1 MTEQDPQSI
10 FDTGADPE
18 LDHHLMAIS
27 RWTRL
32 ITVIGFSMGA
42 FVVAIMLINGAMIL
56 KTFESILPV
65 KAEGTYGALIVVF
78 FIFFFLTA
86 TVLYFLY
93 KAASCLKAGV
103 LQKNTTLLAE
113 GFSNFHRFFI
123 AMAILSGI
131 SLLANI
137 STLLQ

>member
-1 MTEQDPQSI
+1 MTEQEPDSI
-10 FDTGADPE
+10 FDADTDPE
-18 LDHHLMAIS
+18 LEQQLLAIS
-27 RWTRL
+27 KWARL

-42 FVVAIMLINGAMIL
+42 FAVAIMLASGAAIL
-56 KTFESILPV
+56 KAFESILPV

-78 FIFFFLTA
+78 FIFFFITA

-103 LQKNTTLLAE
+103 LQKDTTLLAE

-123 AMAILSGI
+123 VMAIFSGI
-131 SLLANI
+131 TLLANI
-137 STLLQ
+137 STLFQ

>member
-1 MTEQDPQSI
+1 MTEQDPHSI
-10 FDTGADPE
+10 FETDPDPE
-18 LDHHLMAIS
+18 LDRQLLALS

-32 ITVIGFSMGA
+32 ITVIGFGMGA
-42 FVVAIMLINGAMIL
+42 FVVAMMLVSGAVIL
-56 KTFESILPV
+56 KSLESILPV

-78 FIFFFLTA
+78 FIFFFITA

-93 KAASCLKAGV
+93 KAASNIKAGV

-137 STLLQ
+137 STLFQ